1 MTTRTT
7 TQSVTERVRAKV
19 LDGELSPGSR
29 LQERQ
34 LAAALGVSR
43 TPVRDALQVLASE
56 GLLDY
61 SPHSGYIVRRFGL
74 SEVLDSFDV
83 RIALEGMASRK
94 LAEIGPSPETIE
106 LLTENVRRSLEVVDV
121 EQWTSNSR
129 TRWLELNLEFH
140 DTILNAVGNRYLIRG
155 VQDARGIPRIYD
167 HFLRSYAGYDELA
180 QRYTHDQV
188 RQAVS
193 DHRRLL
199 EAITE
204 SQPDRAEFLM
214 REHIFVNR
222 EQLRRHIEL
231 RPGADSAQA

>member
-1 MTTRTT
+1 MTTPMTTRTT

-155 VQDARGIPRIYD
+155 VQDAQD
-167 HFLRSYAGYDELA
+167 LLA
-180 QRYTHDQV
+180 TQ
-188 RQAVS
+188 
-193 DHRRLL
+193 LF
-199 EAITE
+199 
-204 SQPDRAEFLM
+204 QPDEVLAEIGSGDEGHAAAPFTNSTPLM
-214 REHIFVNR
+214 SSTSGTSTSIRS
-222 EQLRRHIEL
+222 
-231 RPGADSAQA
+231 RPSTG